1 MTAKIYIV
9 RFTHSDSPE
18 IENFEW
24 GIEEA
29 ARDHFELFGIED
41 SDIYSRID
49 LIEHDW
55 GTHTEKVLDSKVFPA
70 G

>member
-1 MTAKIYIV
+1 MPAKIYIV
-9 RFTHSDSPE
+9 RFHHTDSSE
-18 IENFEW
+18 IEDFEW

-29 ARDHFELFGIED
+29 ARDHFNLFGIED
-41 SDIYSRID
+41 ADIYTRID

-55 GTHTEKVLDSKVFPA
+55 ATHTEKVLGSKVFSA